1 MKKIRSKHNNLLNF
15 FLYDKK
21 NLSDAYV
28 KKCETFLN
36 DLKKEMTQKR
46 ITFEPK
52 IKTITNKDK

>member
-1 MKKIRSKHNNLLNF
+1 MKKIRSKHNNLFNY

-21 NLSDAYV
+21 NLSDTYV

-36 DLKKEMTQKR
+36 DLNKEMTQKR

-52 IKTITNKDK
+52 IKTIN

>member
-1 MKKIRSKHNNLLNF
+1 MKKIRSKHNNLFNY

-21 NLSDAYV
+21 NLSDTYV

-36 DLKKEMTQKR
+36 KLNREITQKR

-52 IKTITNKDK
+52 IKTIN

>member
-1 MKKIRSKHNNLLNF
+1 MKKIRSKHNNLFNY

-21 NLSDAYV
+21 NLSDTYV

-36 DLKKEMTQKR
+36 NLNRGITQKR

-52 IKTITNKDK
+52 IKTIN